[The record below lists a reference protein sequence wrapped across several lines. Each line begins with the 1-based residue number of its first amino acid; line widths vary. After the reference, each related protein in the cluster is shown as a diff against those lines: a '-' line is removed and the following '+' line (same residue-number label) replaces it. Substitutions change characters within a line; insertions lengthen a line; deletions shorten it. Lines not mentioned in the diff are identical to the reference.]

1 MKNHLHY
8 LAFCFAFLPLASF
21 SQPHTFKIGE
31 GNFLL
36 DGKPFQLISGEM
48 HFARIPRECW
58 RDRLHMARAM
68 GLNTVATYVFWNYHE
83 PGKGKYNFRENADV
97 AEFCRLAQEEG
108 LWVIIRPSPYACA
121 EWEFGG
127 YPWWLL
133 REKDLKVRSRD
144 PRFMEMSRKYF
155 SALAKQLVPLQV
167 THGGPII
174 MIQIENEYGSY
185 GNDKEYLSGY
195 RDLYRAAGFDVDL
208 YTCDG
213 PSQMPAGCLPGVLP
227 AVNGLDNVDEVRK
240 LVDKYNNGHGPYFI
254 AEWYP
259 AWFDSW
265 GEKHHTV
272 PFNEFIGTY
281 DSVLAAGISINIYMA
296 HGGTTRWFWN
306 GANMSLKEPY
316 SPQTSSYDY
325 DAPID
330 EAGNPTPKYMA
341 MREVIMKH
349 LPPDVCLPD
358 VPAKKKAI
366 AVPGFRLTQ
375 SAPLFKNLPSPL
387 AVREPVC
394 FEKYGQGYGYILYR
408 TSLNGPQKGVLKIS
422 QLRDYALVYV
432 DGRRIAVLD
441 RRLNQDSLFLDVPA
455 NGARLEI
462 FVENNGRI
470 NYGPFLNDNRQG
482 IAEKVSFGGKEI
494 TNWRMFGFP
503 FKDLKGIKFTSGKA
517 SHGGKIKVV
526 ENNRKN
532 QDGNIKPGLSAG
544 SGFPANTIEGS
555 ENIQGPVLLKGMFYL
570 SETGDTYVDMRNWG
584 KGHVWINGRSIG
596 KYWHI
601 GPQQTLYVP
610 AQWLKE
616 GGTEIVV
623 LEELLPGTDTIRFL
637 DYPVLDELHP

>member
-1 MKNHLHY
+1 
-8 LAFCFAFLPLASF
+8 
-21 SQPHTFKIGE
+21 
-31 GNFLL
+31 
-36 DGKPFQLISGEM
+36 M

-83 PGKGKYNFRENADV
+83 PEKGKYNFRDNADV

-133 REKDLKVRSRD
+133 REKNLKVRSSD
-144 PRFMEMSRKYF
+144 PRFMKMSRKYF
-155 SALAKQLVPLQV
+155 SALAKQLVPLQI

-174 MIQIENEYGSY
+174 MVQIENEYGSY
-185 GNDKEYLSGY
+185 GKDKEYLSRY
-195 RDLYRAAGFDVDL
+195 RDICRESGFDVDL

-213 PSQMPAGCLPGVLP
+213 PSQMPAGYLPGVLP
-227 AVNGLDNVDEVRK
+227 AVNGLDNVKEVK
-240 LVDKYNNGHGPYFI
+240 ELINTYNNGHGPYFI

-265 GEKHHTV
+265 GLKHHTV
-272 PFNEFIGTY
+272 PFTDFIATY
-281 DSVLAAGISINIYMA
+281 DSVLAAGLSINIYMA

-306 GANMSLKEPY
+306 GANMSLRDPY

-330 EAGNPTPKYMA
+330 EAGNATPKFMA

-349 LPPDVCLPD
+349 LPSDVQLPD
-358 VPAKKKAI
+358 VPVKKKSI
-366 AVPGFRLTQ
+366 AVPAVRLLQ
-375 SAPLFKNLPSPL
+375 SAPLFKNLPSPV
-387 AVREPVC
+387 AVHDPIC
-394 FEKYGQGYGYILYR
+394 FEDYGQGYGYMLYR
-408 TSLNGPQKGVLKIS
+408 TSLKGPQKGVLKLTR
-422 QLRDYALVYV
+422 LRDYALVYL
-432 DGRRIAVLD
+432 DEKRIAILD
-441 RRLNQDSLFLDVPA
+441 RRLNQDSLEVNIPE

-470 NYGPFLNDNRQG
+470 NYGSFLNDNKHG
-482 IAEKVSFGGKEI
+482 ITEKVALNGNKI
-494 TNWRMFGFP
+494 TNWRMYGFP
-503 FKDLKGIKFTSGKA
+503 FKDLAGIKFTPEKPSTGA
-517 SHGGKIKVV
+517 SSPGENAAPKGTYGAPVNGKIPASKSIHGASA
-526 ENNRKN
+526 
-532 QDGNIKPGLSAG
+532 DGKIPG
-544 SGFPANTIEGS
+544 PEG
-555 ENIQGPVLLKGMFYL
+555 IPGPVLRKGVFVL
-570 SETGDTYVDMRNWG
+570 SEIGDTYADMSQWG

-610 AQWLKE
+610 SQWLKQGE
-616 GGTEIVV
+616 NEIVI
-623 LEELLPGTDTIRFL
+623 LEEIKPEQETIQFL
-637 DYPVLDELHP
+637 DHPVLDDLNQ